1 MRTLGSLAN
10 RIRSKNAGP
19 FNLTIDIFCDTKD
32 SYNRIKKEVTKK
44 RISDV
49 YKTKETKVLIF
60 YLKGLKIVKI
70 SFPRPI
76 IQGSSIDRDLHGASF
91 GILLEELPITK

>member
-44 RISDV
+44 RISNV

-60 YLKGLKIVKI
+60 FGQAI
-70 SFPRPI
+70 SFRPDK
-76 IQGSSIDRDLHGASF
+76 QTKAFHKYCVLHS
-91 GILLEELPITK
+91 TH